1 MQVSNG
7 IGLRPV
13 EFFVVVE
20 LDPDETV
27 TKGGIILPLATTE
40 RDKLAAQMGTLVAA
54 SPHAFSY
61 ARREEWP
68 PDTIPQ
74 VGQRVMFKKYDGS
87 LYRKK
92 IDGKYRDFKLLNDK
106 SIIAVVEDEE
116 TSSIREAA

>member
-1 MQVSNG
+1 MQSD

-20 LDPDETV
+20 LDQTEET
-27 TKGGIILPLATTE
+27 TAGGIILPLQTTE
-40 RDKLAAQMGTLVAA
+40 RDKLAAQLGTLVAV

-61 ARREEWP
+61 ARREDWP

-87 LYRKK
+87 IYRKK

-106 SIIAVVEDEE
+106 SIIAVVDQ
-116 TSSIREAA
+116 EAVPLSAVA

>member
-1 MQVSNG
+1 MQSD
-7 IGLRPV
+7 IGMRPV
-13 EFFVVVE
+13 EFFVIVE

-27 TKGGIILPLATTE
+27 TKGGIILPISTTE
-40 RDKLAAQMGTLVAA
+40 RDKLAAQMGTLVAS

-61 ARREEWP
+61 ARKEDWP

-106 SIIAVVEDEE
+106 SIIAVVEDDEP
-116 TSSIREAA
+116 IEARKAA